1 MTTKL
6 KNLSKYEDEM
16 WLCARCGDCSLAD
29 KIVASN
35 RDVYLP
41 CAVKNVLGFE
51 AYAARGRIMIMNDLL
66 NEKIPL
72 SNDIADW
79 AYTCT
84 TCKNCMETCT
94 ATADGVNL
102 PDMMEALRKDL
113 VVNEF
118 SIQRHEE
125 IENSIINEFNPYNET
140 QDFRRKAFGDREF
153 PLKAEVVYFT
163 GCTSSYREKEIA
175 VTTVELLDK
184 LGVNYTVLQDE
195 KCCGSILLRL
205 GREKAFGGLT
215 EHNIESV
222 KRTGAKTVITAC
234 AGCYRT
240 WKVDVVEAGYN
251 YEFQVLHIT
260 EFLDKLISEG
270 DASFELKN
278 KLRVTY
284 HDPCHLGRHSEVY
297 EAPRRVIESVENVE
311 LVEMQTNKRYAH
323 CCGSG
328 GGVKGTYG
336 NLANEMAGNRI
347 REAEETGAEL
357 LLTACPFCYRG
368 LKDGAKLIESDIKI
382 LDLPTFLLDAKIG
395 RKPIRKKEEDL
406 LKLRFMEYLVQH
418 PMIFDGLK
426 EGAIIDYEIGDNRF
440 YIEVVENRK
449 VEANPHRAE
458 NPDVE
463 LMFSPEA
470 VKALVTFDSE
480 DEYAAQFGKFF
491 KEPTDEKW
499 IRFNL
504 RLNIVKLLMKGYRK
518 FAQKAGLI

>member
-1 MTTKL
+1 MPKAKFPHL
-6 KNLSKYEDEM
+6 EPFKDEL
-16 WLCARCGDCSLAD
+16 WVCGRCGDCSLAD
-29 KIVASN
+29 KIVASD
-35 RDVYLP
+35 RGVDHP
-41 CAVKNVLGFE
+41 CGVKNVLGFE
-51 AYAARGRIMIMNDLL
+51 AYSAKGRVMILNDLIDGKL
-66 NEKIPL
+66 EINE
-72 SNDIADW
+72 DVVDW
-79 AYTCT
+79 AHACNV
-84 TCKNCMETCT
+84 CKNCQTTCM
-94 ATADGVNL
+94 ATADGIRV

-113 VVNEF
+113 FANGF
-118 SIQRHEE
+118 SVQKHDE
-125 IENSIINEFNPYNET
+125 IESSIINEFNPYQET
-140 QDFRRKAFGDREF
+140 RDFRLKVFGDRKF
-153 PLKAEVVYFT
+153 PLQAEVVYFT

-175 VTTVELLDK
+175 VTTVELLNK

-195 KCCGSILLRL
+195 RCCGSVLLRL
-205 GREKAFGGLT
+205 GRDKVFADLT

-222 KRTGAKTVITAC
+222 KQSGAKTVITAC

-240 WKVDVVEAGYN
+240 WKVDVVEAGYT
-251 YEFQVLHIT
+251 YDFQVLHIT
-260 EFLDKLISEG
+260 EFLDNLISEG
-270 DASFELKN
+270 ITSFELKDQ
-278 KLRVTY
+278 LRVTY

-297 EAPRRVIESVENVE
+297 EAPRRVIESIDHVE
-311 LVEMQTNKRYAH
+311 LVEMKTNKRYAH

-336 NLANEMAGNRI
+336 DLANEIAGNRV

-368 LKDGAKLIESDIKI
+368 LKDGAKLIDSEIKI

-395 RKPIRKKEEDL
+395 KRTKRKEEEP
-406 LKLRFMEYLVQH
+406 LKLKFMEYLVEH
-418 PMIFDGLK
+418 PLIFDGLK
-426 EGAIIDYEIGDNRF
+426 KGAIIDYEIEDSRF
-440 YIEVVENRK
+440 HIEVVEKRE

-463 LMFSPEA
+463 LMFSPAA
-470 VKALVTFDSE
+470 VEILVSFGSE

-491 KEPTDEKW
+491 KEPTDDKW